1 MMPVAE
7 KWEAGLPVNLKE
19 LSEIQSVSYR
29 TVKRWA
35 QDEAFPRVGQLLT
48 RKDFQRWWKKKV
60 QRVDMASRR
69 PLLDDCK
76 SHAQPPTS
84 GSLTALP
91 PRAAR
96 LRDAIESR
104 RKP

>member
-1 MMPVAE
+1 MIAVAE

-29 TVKRWA
+29 TAKRWA

-60 QRVDMASRR
+60 QRVDTASRR
-69 PLLDDCK
+69 PLPDDCK
-76 SHAQPPTS
+76 SHEPQQKS
-84 GSLTALP
+84 DSLAALP

-96 LRDAIESR
+96 LRDAILSR
-104 RKP
+104 KKP